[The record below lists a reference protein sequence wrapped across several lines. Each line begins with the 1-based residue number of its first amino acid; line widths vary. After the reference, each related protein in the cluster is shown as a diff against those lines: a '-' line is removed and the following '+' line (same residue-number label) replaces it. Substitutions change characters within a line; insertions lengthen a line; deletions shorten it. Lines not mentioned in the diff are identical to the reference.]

1 VNPVEDSQPVHLDLP
16 PRALPLL
23 EHTFIHIQGIGPKM
37 ERAIW
42 ERGILTWKDFLRYPG
57 MILSGP
63 RDRVVRRDLNQSL
76 SNRSCIDYFCPRL
89 DRAEWWRLFNAF
101 RHRAAYLDIE
111 TSGGYEG
118 VEEITVIG
126 LFDGTRV
133 HTFVQ
138 GINLESFEIA
148 VAEYDLLITFNGGSF
163 DLPMIRRRFPG
174 ITLPVGHIDLRFLL
188 RRLGLKGGLKHIEQT
203 VGIAREKGIQGLD
216 GWDAVRLWAQYSQR
230 GDTSALE
237 RLIRYNTADIVNLE
251 PLMEMG
257 VRAMKQRLFHGLLIS
272 SNNP

>member
-1 VNPVEDSQPVHLDLP
+1 
-16 PRALPLL
+16 LL
-23 EHTFIHIQGIGPKM
+23 EQTFIHIQGIGPKM

-42 ERGILTWKDFLRYPG
+42 DRGIFTWEDFLHHSG
-57 MILSGP
+57 TILSES
-63 RDRVVRRDLNQSL
+63 RDRIVRQELYRSIA
-76 SNRSCIDYFCPRL
+76 NRARIDYFCPRL
-89 DRAEWWRLFNAF
+89 NPAERWRLFEAF

-111 TSGGYEG
+111 TGGGYDG

-138 GINLESFEIA
+138 GISLESFEIA
-148 VAEYDLLITFNGGSF
+148 VAEYDLLITFNGGPF

-188 RRLGLKGGLKHIEQT
+188 RRLGLKGGLKNIEQT
-203 VGIAREKGIQGLD
+203 LGLAREKGIHGLN
-216 GWDAVRLWAQYSQR
+216 GWDAVRLWAQYR
-230 GDTSALE
+230 EKGDTWALD

-257 VRAMKQRLFHGLLIS
+257 VHTMKQRLFHGLPIS
-272 SNNP
+272 GNTS

>member
-1 VNPVEDSQPVHLDLP
+1 
-16 PRALPLL
+16 
-23 EHTFIHIQGIGPKM
+23 M

-42 ERGILTWKDFLRYPG
+42 DRGILTWEDFLRYPG
-57 MILSGP
+57 TILSGP
-63 RDRVVRRDLNQSL
+63 RDKMVRRDLNESL
-76 SNRSCIDYFCPRL
+76 SNRSCIDYFCQRL
-89 DRAEWWRLFNAF
+89 DRAEWWRLFEAF

-111 TSGGYEG
+111 TSGRYDG

-138 GINLESFEIA
+138 GVNLESFEIA

-174 ITLPVGHIDLRFLL
+174 ITLPVGHVDLRFLL
-188 RRLGLKGGLKHIEQT
+188 RRLGLTGGLKRIEQA
-203 VGIAREKGIQGLD
+203 VGLVREEGIQGLN
-216 GWDAVRLWAQYSQR
+216 GWDAVRLWAQFR
-230 GDTSALE
+230 EKGDTSALD

-257 VRAMKQRLFHGLLIS
+257 TRTMEQRLFHGLPMSAKKL
-272 SNNP
+272 